1 MQSTYI
7 IHWPIDNMNSLT
19 KELSTAYNICEDII
33 DIFPD
38 KSLNEF
44 LDMIEYPA
52 FLLDV
57 EPDIILYAAH
67 KVYSEHMRYTL
78 AAHKDYGV

>member
-1 MQSTYI
+1 
-7 IHWPIDNMNSLT
+7 MNSLT

-57 EPDIILYAAH
+57 DQ
-67 KVYSEHMRYTL
+67 T
-78 AAHKDYGV
+78 